1 VALLAVGA
9 VALALVYVVA
19 VGYASELATR
29 AAEVASSRPALAV
42 HQIDG
47 VDQLRAG
54 FNVEQDT
61 PRLLLLFSPT

>member
-1 VALLAVGA
+1 VGA

-19 VGYASELATR
+19 VGYASEVAAR
-29 AAEVASSRPALAV
+29 AAEADSSRPALAV

-54 FNVEQDT
+54 FNGQRDT
-61 PRLLLLFSPT
+61 PRLLLLLSPT